1 MEVLEFLPIKERL
14 LWLTQKT
21 SVDHDNTIC
30 NSKGAV
36 TQKFNKDFG
45 TNHKTVEIN
54 RWHSV
59 AGWAQELGYSK
70 EEAIAINNRY
80 WYDPNIIN
88 QAEPIPGAIEFL
100 QIVNRGDLIINS
112 SRAYGQLD
120 GTVAWYRERIPFIRP
135 EQIIVGLPDVV
146 VPGDIVAQAVSKVWT
161 IKLFG
166 SRSHVEDVVLHAK
179 FVLDYTDAFV
189 FLLSDDPSLDEEYK
203 TRLMRFGGQSGQSP
217 DLTFLVKLLS
227 S

>member
-1 MEVLEFLPIKERL
+1 
-14 LWLTQKT
+14 
-21 SVDHDNTIC
+21 
-30 NSKGAV
+30 
-36 TQKFNKDFG
+36 
-45 TNHKTVEIN
+45 
-54 RWHSV
+54 
-59 AGWAQELGYSK
+59 
-70 EEAIAINNRY
+70 
-80 WYDPNIIN
+80 
-88 QAEPIPGAIEFL
+88 
-100 QIVNRGDLIINS
+100 LIINS